1 MVGANYNDRT
11 PPTTVPRRG
20 IHHRQQALIG
30 DEPSS
35 QLPHF
40 YPTSSEDEELQDMR
54 VENEEQDGTGEVDN
68 VTSLRDED
76 AQEGQ

>member
-11 PPTTVPRRG
+11 PPTPVPRRG

-40 YPTSSEDEELQDMR
+40 YPTSSEDEEQG
-54 VENEEQDGTGEVDN
+54 GTDEVDN
-68 VTSLRDED
+68 VTSLRGED